1 METISKLF
9 TLLQSKI
16 KQFIKNHIID
26 KCPEEYD
33 DIFQLMETQDL
44 IAIIPISIIM
54 MVLGIVIGMYI
65 TTQIS
70 DWIDKRRKN
79 G

>member
-1 METISKLF
+1 
-9 TLLQSKI
+9 
-16 KQFIKNHIID
+16 
-26 KCPEEYD
+26 
-33 DIFQLMETQDL
+33 METQDL

-54 MVLGIVIGMYI
+54 IVLGIAIGMYI

>member
-1 METISKLF
+1 
-9 TLLQSKI
+9 
-16 KQFIKNHIID
+16 
-26 KCPEEYD
+26 
-33 DIFQLMETQDL
+33 METQDL
-44 IAIIPISIIM
+44 IAIIPIALIM
-54 MVLGIVIGMYI
+54 IMLGFVIGMYI

>member
-1 METISKLF
+1 
-9 TLLQSKI
+9 
-16 KQFIKNHIID
+16 
-26 KCPEEYD
+26 
-33 DIFQLMETQDL
+33 METQDL
-44 IAIIPISIIM
+44 IAIVPIALIM
-54 MVLGIVIGMYI
+54 MMLGLVIGMYI

>member
-1 METISKLF
+1 
-9 TLLQSKI
+9 
-16 KQFIKNHIID
+16 
-26 KCPEEYD
+26 
-33 DIFQLMETQDL
+33 METQDL
-44 IAIIPISIIM
+44 IAIIPIALIM
-54 MVLGIVIGMYI
+54 MMLGFVIGMYI

>member
-1 METISKLF
+1 
-9 TLLQSKI
+9 
-16 KQFIKNHIID
+16 
-26 KCPEEYD
+26 
-33 DIFQLMETQDL
+33 METQDL
-44 IAIIPISIIM
+44 IAIVPIALIM
-54 MVLGIVIGMYI
+54 IMLGFVIGMYI

>member
-1 METISKLF
+1 MET
-9 TLLQSKI
+9 T
-16 KQFIKNHIID
+16 
-26 KCPEEYD
+26 
-33 DIFQLMETQDL
+33 DL
-44 IAIIPISIIM
+44 IAIIPIALIM
-54 MVLGIVIGMYI
+54 IMLGFVIGMYV